1 MLQNFFLNKNGTCPI
16 SLQKF
21 TLICIIYNFNFE
33 KKNSLSLLKCQT
45 NK

>member
-33 KKNSLSLLKCQT
+33 KKKQFKSLKMS
-45 NK
+45 N